1 MDAIVYTGTWDMIF
15 DVIGSLFGS
24 LGKINI
30 LGVSILGFSILFI
43 LVRLL
48 LGFIKGKK

>member
-1 MDAIVYTGTWDMIF
+1 MDVVVYTGLWDMIF

-24 LGKINI
+24 LGRISI
-30 LGVSILGFSILFI
+30 LGVSILGFSILFV